1 MSHFF
6 DVREDVFELIA
17 IADLNS
23 QFNHCRLTLKGFN
36 LGIPHIDAVI
46 A

>member
-1 MSHFF
+1 
-6 DVREDVFELIA
+6 VREDVFELIA